1 MYEKYNMSDSSF
13 VNFICVFTK
22 IGVSISAILL
32 LKDVIQ
38 RIKNDVKYNDE
49 YTCENRTMIKDLRRR
64 TLEHEKKL
72 LENEHQ
78 LD

>member
-1 MYEKYNMSDSSF
+1 MSDSSF

-49 YTCENRTMIKDLRRR
+49 YTYENRTMIKDLRRR